1 MSHLTRKQRYTIVS
15 MLQNGYKQK
24 EIALVINKDKSV
36 VSTLPHQS
44 FRVAKTLNQHYSL

>member
-1 MSHLTRKQRYTIVS
+1 MSHLTRKQRYTAS